1 MHKKR
6 TKIVCTLGPASQS
19 LELIRKMVGEGMN
32 VARLNFSHGTHE
44 NHEMLIKHV
53 RQIEKETGEAVAIIQ
68 DLQGPKI
75 RIGILPRDGVEL
87 KSGEKVVFDTA
98 TFDYKDGVIPVD
110 YHDLHKYLKKGE
122 AMLLDDGRL
131 EVRVLEIKGT
141 KIFAEVVIG
150 GNIISHKGINVP
162 DSGLTVHALTDKDK
176 EDIQFGVDHDVDWI
190 ALSFVSCADDIL
202 DARYLIQQCEAKMKK
217 RSGQPIRLIAKIERK
232 VALKNIREIIDAAD
246 GIMIA
251 RGDLGI
257 EMPAPEVPL
266 IQKKLVDMAVS
277 VAKPVIVATQM
288 LDSMQHNLRPTRAE
302 VSDVANAVIDHT
314 DAVMLSNET
323 ATGDFPVEAVH
334 IMNEIVSGT
343 EESAYD
349 NMVLP
354 ALNGKRQTVEDTV
367 CQMARVAAERLDAKI
382 IVSASISGETARLIS
397 RYRPELPIVVSTNTE
412 RVRRQLNLSWGVLPF
427 VLEPCRS
434 IEELIDRSFTHLKA
448 LKVVKKGER
457 AIVVSGEPV
466 GQAGNVN
473 LLEIREIN

>member
-6 TKIVCTLGPASQS
+6 TKIVCTLGPASES
-19 LELIRKMVGEGMN
+19 LEVIRKMVEEGMT

-44 NHEMLIKHV
+44 NHEMLIKNV
-53 RQIEKETGEAVAIIQ
+53 RRVEQETGEAIAIIQ
-68 DLQGPKI
+68 DVQGPKI
-75 RIGILPRDGVEL
+75 RVGILPRDGVEL
-87 KSGEKVVFDTA
+87 KIGEKVVFDTA
-98 TFDYKDGVIPVD
+98 SFDYKSGVIPID
-110 YHDLHKYLKKGE
+110 YHGLHEYVKKGE
-122 AMLLDDGRL
+122 SMLLDDGRL
-131 EVRVLEIKGT
+131 DVRVLDVKGT
-141 KIFAEVVIG
+141 KIFTEVIMG
-150 GNIISHKGINVP
+150 GVIISHKGINVP
-162 DSGLTVHALTDKDK
+162 DSALTVHALTEKDK

-202 DARYLIQQCEAKMKK
+202 DARYLIQQYETRIKK
-217 RSGQPIRLIAKIERK
+217 KSKQPIRLIAKIERK
-232 VALKNIREIIDAAD
+232 IALKNIREIIDAAD
-246 GIMIA
+246 GIMVA

-266 IQKKLVDMAVS
+266 IQKKLIDMAIN

-323 ATGDFPVEAVH
+323 ATGEFPVEAVR
-334 IMNEIVSGT
+334 IMSEVISGT

-349 NMVLP
+349 NMDLP
-354 ALNGKRQTVEDTV
+354 SLNGKKLTVEDTV

-466 GQAGNVN
+466 GQAGHVN
-473 LLEIREIN
+473 LLEIRAVD